1 LKESTVARRYARAFF
16 EIADEEKRWEEY
28 YAELDA
34 VCRLIEDNE
43 ELKGFL
49 ANPIVEQKDKK
60 SLVETLLASL
70 NLSPI
75 TANFIRL
82 LTDKKRIIILRDI
95 VDAYRE
101 MMDDALNIMR
111 VKVRTAFPLP
121 LELQEQLKAAL
132 IEKSGR
138 KVNMEIQE
146 DRDLLGG
153 LVVQMGDLV
162 FDNSVKT
169 QLNKIRNQLGE
180 ER

>member
-1 LKESTVARRYARAFF
+1 
-16 EIADEEKRWEEY
+16 
-28 YAELDA
+28 

-101 MMDDALNIMR
+101 
-111 VKVRTAFPLP
+111 
-121 LELQEQLKAAL
+121 
-132 IEKSGR
+132 
-138 KVNMEIQE
+138 
-146 DRDLLGG
+146 
-153 LVVQMGDLV
+153 
-162 FDNSVKT
+162 
-169 QLNKIRNQLGE
+169 
-180 ER
+180 

>member
-1 LKESTVARRYARAFF
+1 
-16 EIADEEKRWEEY
+16 
-28 YAELDA
+28 
-34 VCRLIEDNE
+34 
-43 ELKGFL
+43 
-49 ANPIVEQKDKK
+49 
-60 SLVETLLASL
+60 
-70 NLSPI
+70 
-75 TANFIRL
+75 
-82 LTDKKRIIILRDI
+82 
-95 VDAYRE
+95 
-101 MMDDALNIMR
+101 MR

-169 QLNKIRNQLGE
+169 QFNKIRNQLGE